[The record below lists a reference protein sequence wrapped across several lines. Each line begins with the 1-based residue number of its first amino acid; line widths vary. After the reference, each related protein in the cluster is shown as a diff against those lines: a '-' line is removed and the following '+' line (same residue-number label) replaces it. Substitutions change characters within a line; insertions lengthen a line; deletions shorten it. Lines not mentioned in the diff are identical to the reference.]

1 MISNLRSSE
10 NAPAYDAA
18 KEGARKAIA
27 SYYRDDSDTVF
38 LDLLTIY
45 VPILYLPTFVSQM
58 REIFTFSWPGF
69 PETTRLIPNISDEFP
84 KTSERYRNLNVR
96 RCSGRPWSTSEATQ
110 KTTILGCFDFVRTK
124 KEHKVIMFLRIICP
138 DLRVRREKLS
148 SMREIDVFSPQAWWV
163 YNVLKV

>member
-18 KEGARKAIA
+18 NEGARKAIA

-58 REIFTFSWPGF
+58 REIFTFS
-69 PETTRLIPNISDEFP
+69 
-84 KTSERYRNLNVR
+84 
-96 RCSGRPWSTSEATQ
+96 
-110 KTTILGCFDFVRTK
+110 
-124 KEHKVIMFLRIICP
+124 
-138 DLRVRREKLS
+138 
-148 SMREIDVFSPQAWWV
+148 
-163 YNVLKV
+163 